1 MSKALVG
8 GAFTMALCLLRAR
21 AGRLA
26 RPPPST
32 LSSLSSLSAAS
43 AARPV
48 SSQSR
53 PLSPPRRPQVLVISG
68 PTAVGKSALA
78 TTLCEQH
85 VAAQAARSGGGV
97 GGGGVGGEIIS
108 ADSVQVYKS
117 LDIGSNK
124 PSLAERARVPYH
136 LVDTHEPATDNC
148 TAGDFVRAAWAAA
161 ADVAARGRLPVVAG
175 GTMMYLRWF
184 VEGAPDAPRS
194 DPAVCARVRA
204 ALEPLREAGD
214 WEGGLARLAAED
226 PARAARL
233 NRNDWYRLQR
243 ALEIAAAS
251 AAEKSVATTTTA
263 EAEAEVAGA
272 AAASSAVAAAAAEE
286 EEEEEEEDALANA
299 ARASFD
305 LRCFFLVRD
314 RLALNRAIDARCEAM
329 VRRGLLR
336 ETAGLLAAGRLGP
349 DCVAGRSI
357 GYRQA
362 MEYLTK
368 LGELNARGGGDSGD
382 SGAAAAAGPVAAAA
396 AAAAAAAVVVVPP
409 SHEEKV
415 AAFSS
420 FMVDF
425 CGASRRYAKRQM
437 TWYRGD
443 RAFAWVAVDGA
454 EGRAGA
460 EAAVTAAL
468 ALSEEGFAAL
478 LRSEEQQQLREAN
491 KAGGARLKTY
501 VTALELMQPGQESDL
516 REVLRVADEC
526 AAQVVEAAAGG
537 GGGGGNQA
545 FY

>member
-1 MSKALVG
+1 MHKALVG

-21 AGRLA
+21 GGRLA
-26 RPPPST
+26 RPPSSSPLL
-32 LSSLSSLSAAS
+32 LSSLSSQSGPL
-43 AARPV
+43 
-48 SSQSR
+48 SR
-53 PLSPPRRPQVLVISG
+53 PLSRPPRRPQVLVISG

-85 VAAQAARSGGGV
+85 AAVVAQAAAARSGGG
-97 GGGGVGGEIIS
+97 GGGGVVGGGEIIS

-148 TAGDFVRAAWAAA
+148 TAGDFVRAAWAAVV
-161 ADVAARGRLPVVAG
+161 DVAARGRLPVVAG

-194 DPAVCARVRA
+194 DPVVCARVRA

-214 WEGGLARLAAED
+214 WEGGLARLAALH

-243 ALEIAAAS
+243 ALEIAAS
-251 AAEKSVATTTTA
+251 AKAEIAAATTTAAA
-263 EAEAEVAGA
+263 EAEE
-272 AAASSAVAAAAAEE
+272 AAEE
-286 EEEEEEEDALANA
+286 EEAEADAVANA
-299 ARASFD
+299 ARSSFD

-368 LGELNARGGGDSGD
+368 LGELLAARGDSGDSGD
-382 SGAAAAAGPVAAAA
+382 SGAAAAA
-396 AAAAAAAVVVVPP
+396 AAAAAVPPP

-415 AAFSS
+415 ALFSS

-443 RAFAWVAVDGA
+443 RAFAWVAVDG
-454 EGRAGA
+454 EGGRAGA

-478 LRSEEQQQLREAN
+478 LRSEEQAELREAN

-501 VTALELMQPGQESDL
+501 VTTLELLQPGQESDL

-526 AAQVVEAAAGG
+526 AAQVEAAAGG
-537 GGGGGNQA
+537 SGTGNQA